1 MRGEQGVP
9 LCAVVLS
16 IGQTMRAGDLAEA
29 VEHHDLDAP
38 RGGTLPDLGDI
49 CGSITALSAPLV
61 IASRLQ
67 DQHARILA
75 EHTTKTRQHLSGG
88 VAGDTCVLDTD
99 ATSLGLQKPLELR
112 RIGLARTDTVRRT
125 SATATE
131 GIAGAEGNH
140 FRRLSSRRRDGA
152 EQES

>member
-1 MRGEQGVP
+1 MRGEQSVS
-9 LCAVVLS
+9 LRAVVLS

-29 VEHHDLDAP
+29 VEHHDLDAT
-38 RGGTLPDLGDI
+38 RGGTLSDLGDI
-49 CGSITALSAPLV
+49 CGSITALPAPLIV
-61 IASRLQ
+61 TPRLQ

-99 ATSLGLQKPLELR
+99 ATSLGLQQPLELR
-112 RIGLARTDTVRRT
+112 RIGLARADTVRRAST
-125 SATATE
+125 TAPE

-140 FRRLSSRRRDGA
+140 FRRLSSRRRNGA
-152 EQES
+152 K